1 MTNFLIFL
9 IYEIQWE
16 QSTGGLKDFKIKNIQ
31 IMEADFSELVIFSLN
46 TKLPITLNSF
56 TITFHTHILF

>member
-16 QSTGGLKDFKIKNIQ
+16 QSTGELKDFKIKNIQ
-31 IMEADFSELVIFSLN
+31 IMEGDFS
-46 TKLPITLNSF
+46 
-56 TITFHTHILF
+56 